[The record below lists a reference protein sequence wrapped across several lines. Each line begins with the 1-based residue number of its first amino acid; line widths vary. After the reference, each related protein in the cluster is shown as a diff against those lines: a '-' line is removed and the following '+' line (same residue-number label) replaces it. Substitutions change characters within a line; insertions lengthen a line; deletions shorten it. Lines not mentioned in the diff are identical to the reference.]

1 MGFSWPLFSF
11 FIKLQLNSKFERT
24 ATYYIFVIEKRWDIK
39 IQSSAPLKFLKID
52 NTVSYQPLRFKL
64 ELGTAFILKLTVLS
78 PKNRSVVM
86 QR

>member
-1 MGFSWPLFSF
+1 MFLCD
-11 FIKLQLNSKFERT
+11 RD
-24 ATYYIFVIEKRWDIK
+24 YIFVIEKRRDIK

-78 PKNRSVVM
+78 PKTAAL
-86 QR
+86 